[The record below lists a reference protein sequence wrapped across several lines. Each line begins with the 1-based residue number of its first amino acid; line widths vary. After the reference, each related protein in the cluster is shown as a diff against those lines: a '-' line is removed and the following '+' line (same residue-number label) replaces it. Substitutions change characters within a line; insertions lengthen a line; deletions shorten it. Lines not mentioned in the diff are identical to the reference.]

1 MVDPEP
7 PRSPWSVTEALGT
20 GSILGKLSAILAS
33 LFRTVHEDGAAL
45 PSDKRLGW
53 GVHSFLAQIA
63 SGLEHIP
70 FLERLILVGLD
81 PYIMVHLLHSLL
93 SLLSDL
99 YLTIQRIFACWGEQT
114 VKGLPQLWIFPKI
127 CFWSGA
133 LFAPCREWTT

>member
-1 MVDPEP
+1 MVDPGP
-7 PRSPWSVTEALGT
+7 PRSPRLVTEALGT
-20 GSILGKLSAILAS
+20 GAVPGKLSAILAS
-33 LFRTVHEDGAAL
+33 RFRTVHEDGAAL
-45 PSDKRLGW
+45 PLDKRLGW
-53 GVHSFLAQIA
+53 GVHSFLAQIV

-70 FLERLILVGLD
+70 VLYRLILVGVD
-81 PYIMVHLLHSLL
+81 PYGMVHLLHSLL

-99 YLTIQRIFACWGEQT
+99 YLTIQRIFACLGELP